1 MPNFVVRLMIMLALL
16 LPFCNVFAADKDVE
30 AKIGAKAIAIPV
42 PKDFSD
48 PSLMFPKLRQLGEA
62 MTPPSNRLL
71 AFFISDDDAKAM
83 LAQAEPQLHRYFL
96 VQTLRAKEDS
106 TMSAQVFAGVRDQ
119 LKNQYKKI
127 LDDNAARMQSE
138 MNKAVERL
146 DQNGQVKN
154 ISMKLGEL
162 QVREVIDDERFVAL
176 IAKTLVQVMVSGE
189 AKEIPM
195 VLGLTTTMIEGKI
208 VYFFSYSRFDSDE
221 DMNWIKTKNLEW
233 LTLFFYANKAK

>member
-1 MPNFVVRLMIMLALL
+1 MRSYFPLCIVS
-16 LPFCNVFAADKDVE
+16 AADKEVE
-30 AKIGAKAIAIPV
+30 ARIGAKAIAIPV

-48 PSLMFPKLRQLGEA
+48 PFLMFSKLRQLGETI
-62 MTPPSNRLL
+62 TPPSNRLL
-71 AFFISDDDAKAM
+71 AFFIRDDDVKAM
-83 LAQAEPQLHRYFL
+83 LAQTQPQLHRYFL
-96 VQTLRAKEDS
+96 VQTLRSKEDL

-146 DQNGQVKN
+146 DQTGQLKN

-162 QVREVIDDERFVAL
+162 QVSEVIDEERFVAL

-189 AKEIPM
+189 AKEVPM

-208 VYFFSYSRFDSDE
+208 VYFFSYSRFNSDE
-221 DMNWIKTKNLEW
+221 DLNWTKIKSLEW
-233 LTLFFYANKAK
+233 LSLFFTANKLK